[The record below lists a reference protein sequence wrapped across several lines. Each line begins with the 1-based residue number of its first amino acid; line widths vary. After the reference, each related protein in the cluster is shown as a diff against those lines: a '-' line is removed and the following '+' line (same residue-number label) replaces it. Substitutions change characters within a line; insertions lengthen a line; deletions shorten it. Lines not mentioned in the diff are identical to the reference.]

1 MRLHNDPTADAQP
14 DGGHDTI
21 HRTVCANTDMSVEQ
35 TLVRGV
41 APTLATVVA
50 TMKFGRSTLP
60 SGEEISES
68 RTRGSFTAVKEGERW
83 KIVHFENT
91 VINAEAE
98 KNDPITWDETGYLPG
113 RK

>member
-1 MRLHNDPTADAQP
+1 MESSGAHRTRIYMRLHNDPTADAQP

-21 HRTVCANTDMSVEQ
+21 HRTVGANTDMSVEQ

-60 SGEEISES
+60 SGEVVSEV
-68 RTRGSFTAVKEGERW
+68 RTRGSFTTVKEGERW

-98 KNDPITWDETGYLPG
+98 TT
-113 RK
+113 R